1 MVGGIDELIYGKTC
15 RKTWFLSP
23 KNTGFHLDFPKN
35 TDSHLEFPKNTGFHL
50 EFPKNTDFHL
60 EFPIKSGR
68 RTSLGIGVISLR
80 RRNLAL
86 GIDPGTENEVLIHF
100 FEYQILGKWMF
111 FASGFR
117 ATQFSGH
124 RENIPIL
131 QQLTKDLVI
140 SQLSFHP
147 PIWQCQEI
155 PVSMATSALGGRVQP
170 MSASF
175 ARSKYIKIY
184 HSQLKIYHLVVSING
199 CTVRCTPK
207 SLVYNGKSYSNGRF
221 SRVPHHFRTSIELCW
236 IMVKP

>member
-1 MVGGIDELIYGKTC
+1 MVGGIDDLIYGKTC
-15 RKTWFLSP
+15 RKTLFLSP

-131 QQLTKDLVI
+131 QQLTKNLVI

-147 PIWQCQEI
+147 PIWQCQHPCFNGYFCTRWEVESNQCQQ
-155 PVSMATSALGGRVQP
+155 VSLAQNIL
-170 MSASF
+170 
-175 ARSKYIKIY
+175 
-184 HSQLKIYHLVVSING
+184 YHLVVSING
-199 CTVRCTPK
+199 CTVRCT
-207 SLVYNGKSYSNGRF
+207 G
-221 SRVPHHFRTSIELCW
+221 VPQNHWFFPWKILFKWKIFQGTQPFQDLHWVVLDHG
-236 IMVKP
+236 